1 MQRATSSQKVTKK
14 IADVV
19 IHRPWVADTK
29 CFHKEELVHK
39 RSKSDKEKKR
49 ERERKNKIKR
59 KKERERDREIEDS
72 GVMFK
77 SFAFEDERFSELYE
91 HQEPLGCA
99 ELEEK

>member
-1 MQRATSSQKVTKK
+1 MGCWHKVLSQRGTCSQKEQE
-14 IADVV
+14 
-19 IHRPWVADTK
+19 RQRE
-29 CFHKEELVHK
+29 KE
-39 RSKSDKEKKR
+39 R

>member
-1 MQRATSSQKVTKK
+1 MLTQSAFTKRNLFTKGARAT
-14 IADVV
+14 
-19 IHRPWVADTK
+19 
-29 CFHKEELVHK
+29 K
-39 RSKSDKEKKR
+39 RKRER